1 METGDSGLRNGDS
14 KAGRRQTVKLQRGIS
29 QNAYPNNRDSAI

>member
-1 METGDSGLRNGDS
+1 MGLGLGNRDSMTGI
-14 KAGRRQTVKLQRGIS
+14 RQTVKLQRGIS